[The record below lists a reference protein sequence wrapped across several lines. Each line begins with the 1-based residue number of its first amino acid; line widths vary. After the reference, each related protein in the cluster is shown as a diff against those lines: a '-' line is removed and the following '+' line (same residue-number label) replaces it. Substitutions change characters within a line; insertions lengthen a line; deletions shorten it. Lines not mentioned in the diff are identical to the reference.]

1 MRICIAQR
9 ITLAHPVKGGMER
22 HLQLLASGLAARG
35 HDVHVITTAHPAG
48 LAEEVE
54 DGVHFHYLSPYSY
67 QRYQPGWWRASYA
80 HFAALH
86 AQRPFDLF
94 CSQSAGGLGYLHQ
107 LKREHDI
114 AVVVVVH
121 ATLWDA
127 VLTHMRGARSARGL
141 ARLARLAW
149 VLPGHYRLWRTSAS
163 AVDRYIAVSQEVAAG
178 CQRELHLHPEQVMVV
193 PNGVDTGHFYP
204 SPEKRL
210 QARQRLGLSA
220 DQPVLIYIGRLELE
234 KGVHLAV
241 RALQKQPDDTVLLI
255 AGAGHYGATLSHLAA
270 QLGLA
275 GRVRFLGFV
284 GHEELPDLLNAA
296 DIFVM
301 PTLCQEGLPLSVVEA
316 MACGLPVVATAAGG
330 IPTAVEDNVSGV
342 LFPLGDVAALSE
354 RLRRLIE
361 APQLRR
367 QLGAAARS
375 RAETHFSQAQMVAAY
390 EAVFADVMLKTFPLP
405 YEGKG
410 SLRI

>member
-22 HLQLLASGLAARG
+22 HLHLLASGLAARG

-54 DGVHFHYLSPYSY
+54 GGVHLHYLSPYSY
-67 QRYQPGWWRASYA
+67 RRYQPAWWRASYA
-80 HFAALH
+80 HFAALQ
-86 AQRPFDLF
+86 AQQPFDLF
-94 CSQSAGGLGYLHQ
+94 CSQSAGGLGYLHR

-121 ATLWDA
+121 ATLWGA
-127 VLTHMRGARSARGL
+127 VLTHIRGARSARGL

-163 AVDRYIAVSQEVAAG
+163 AVDRYIAVSQEVAEG
-178 CQRELHLHPEQVMVV
+178 WQHELRLRPEQVVVV

-204 SPEKRL
+204 SPEKRA
-210 QARQRLGLSA
+210 QARQRLGLSP
-220 DQPVLIYIGRLELE
+220 DRPVLLYVGRLESE

-241 RALQKQPDDTVLLI
+241 RALKEQPAEPVLLI
-255 AGAGHYGATLSHLAA
+255 AGAGHYGSTLHHLAA
-270 QLGLA
+270 QLGLTE
-275 GRVRFLGFV
+275 RVRFLGFV

-301 PTLCQEGLPLSVVEA
+301 PSLCQEGLPLSVVEA
-316 MACGLPVVATAAGG
+316 MACGLPVVATAVGG
-330 IPTAVEDNVSGV
+330 IPTAVEDNVSGA

-361 APQLRR
+361 APQLRH
-367 QLGAAARS
+367 QLGAAARA
-375 RAETHFSQAQMVAAY
+375 RAEARFSQAQMAAAY
-390 EAVFADVMLKTFPLP
+390 EAVFAAVLRKD
-405 YEGKG
+405 GKQ
-410 SLRI
+410 RTKEYAI

>member
-9 ITLAHPVKGGMER
+9 ITLAHPIKGGMER

-35 HDVHVITTAHPAG
+35 HDVHVITTAHPEG
-48 LAEEVE
+48 LPEAVE
-54 DGVHFHYLSPYSY
+54 DGVRIHYLGPYSY
-67 QRYQPGWWRASYA
+67 RRYDPAWWRASYA
-80 HFAALH
+80 YFAALH
-86 AQRPFDLF
+86 AQQPFDLF
-94 CSQSAGGLGYLHQ
+94 CSQSAGGLGYLRQ
-107 LKREHDI
+107 LKRDHNI
-114 AVVVVVH
+114 PVVVVIH
-121 ATLWDA
+121 ATLRDA

-149 VLPGHYRLWRTSAS
+149 VLPGHYRLWRTTTT
-163 AVDRYIAVSQEVAAG
+163 AVDRYIAVSQGVAEG
-178 CQRELHLHPEQVMVV
+178 CQRELHLRPEQVVVV
-193 PNGVDTGHFYP
+193 PNGVDTSHFYP

-210 QARQRLGLSA
+210 RTRQWLGLSA
-220 DQPVLIYIGRLELE
+220 DQPVLIYVGRLELE

-241 RALQKQPDDTVLLI
+241 QALQEQPDEAVLLI
-255 AGAGHYGATLSHLAA
+255 AGAGHYRATLNDLAA

-275 GRVRFLGFV
+275 ERVRFLGFV

-330 IPTAVEDNVSGV
+330 IPTAVEDNVNGV
-342 LFPLGDVAALSE
+342 LFPLGDVVALSE

-367 QLGAAARS
+367 QLGAAARA
-375 RAETHFSQAQMVAAY
+375 RAEARFGQAQMAAAY
-390 EAVFADVMLKTFPLP
+390 EAVFAAVLTEDEKRRTEEYAV
-405 YEGKG
+405 
-410 SLRI
+410 